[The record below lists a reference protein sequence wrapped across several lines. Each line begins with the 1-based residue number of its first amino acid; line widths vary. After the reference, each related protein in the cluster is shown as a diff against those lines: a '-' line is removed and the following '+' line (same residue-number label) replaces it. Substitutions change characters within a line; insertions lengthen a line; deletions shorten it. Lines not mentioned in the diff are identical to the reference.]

1 MGQLSS
7 YGDSSNIQLFETLVT
22 YIDNNFNVSK
32 TAKKLYIHRQSLLY
46 RLSKIEELTG
56 MSLKSSSDLFLL
68 SVYAR
73 IFSGY

>member
-32 TAKKLYIHRQSLLY
+32 TATKLYIHRQSLLY